1 MATTIKVGGQL
12 ESVAVDEKLVDAA
25 QVKDSSRENLSQKDI
40 NDELYARSAQSESD
54 LKAYAKTT
62 YVDTQDSAL
71 DAKITANKSAADSSI
86 AALQSGK
93 VDTSDLQKSTDTDV
107 APSDSKVYTSQKTQD
122 LLDAQK
128 TALEEELQQVQDG
141 LSTSINN
148 KVASSQIKTAK
159 STSATDIYAAT
170 YVNSQLDTKQNKL
183 TAGTN
188 ISISGSTISCTID
201 TTLYKVVTSL
211 PSTPAAADVSKIF
224 LVASTESSTQNVY
237 KEYIWKG
244 DAWEQL
250 GEYKSEVDLTPYFK
264 TENVQ
269 TSGALS
275 LDSKVPSSGLV
286 NTSLLALPFVYGLVQ
301 GHYASTSAI
310 PSGSA
315 DGDYLVDKNT
325 SGTTGSWIVSVS
337 SGAAQ
342 GTSERKST
350 YVNAKYMTLDGHVY
364 GANGTSAWTSYGQ
377 LQTSDENYTTAEKT
391 KLAGIE
397 TGATKTT
404 IDSAL
409 SDSSTNP
416 VQNKVIKAQLDE
428 LASEIAALQAE
439 KATFTCSRT
448 SGSSI
453 YFTNTAIDAYIQ
465 ADCSITAD
473 SIVITQGGTTKN
485 SVTNAKQCIYHET
498 KTATAITSP
507 TTLTYTA
514 TAKIG
519 DVTKT
524 ASTSIYVVNPKYVGA
539 GSTYS
544 DVVKDA
550 CKQAAS
556 TTASGTY
563 SVTVSADGQ
572 YVFFVVPNTMTINKV
587 TLSGF
592 DFPLNT
598 ADTTSKSGYKIY
610 KSANTYKAGTLS
622 LVVS

>member
-1 MATTIKVGGQL
+1 MGTTIKVGGQL

-25 QVKDSSRENLSQKDI
+25 QVKDTSRENLSQKDI
-40 NDELYARSAQSESD
+40 NDELYARTAQGEAD

-71 DAKITANKSAADSSI
+71 ETKITANTTKITS
-86 AALQSGK
+86 LQNGTLK
-93 VDTSDLQKSTDTDV
+93 TADLQKSTETST
-107 APSDSKVYTSQKTQD
+107 PSDSKVYTSQKTQD

-128 TALEEELQQVQDG
+128 TEIETEITEVQSG
-141 LSTSINN
+141 LSNAINA
-148 KVASSQIKTAK
+148 KVAQSQVKTAK
-159 STSATDIYAAT
+159 STTATDVYAAT
-170 YVNSQLDTKQNKL
+170 YINTELGKKQDTL

-188 ISISGSTISCTID
+188 ISISGNTISCTID
-201 TTLYKVVTSL
+201 TTLYKVVTEL
-211 PSTPAAADVSKIF
+211 PSQPAAADVSKIF
-224 LVASTESSTQNVY
+224 LVASTETTTKNVY

-264 TENVQ
+264 KEDIQ
-269 TSGALS
+269 TSGTLS
-275 LDSKVPSSGLV
+275 LNTKVPSSGLV
-286 NTSLLALPFVYGLVQ
+286 KTNLLALPFVYGLVK

-315 DGDYLVDKNT
+315 DGDYLVDANT
-325 SGTTGSWIVSVS
+325 SGTAGSWIVSVS
-337 SGAAQ
+337 GGTAQ
-342 GTSERKST
+342 GTSERKSD

-391 KLAGIE
+391 KLAGID
-397 TGATKTT
+397 TGATKT
-404 IDSAL
+404 IVDSAL
-409 SDSSTNP
+409 STTSTNP

-428 LASEIAALQAE
+428 LASEIAAIQAE
-439 KATFTCSRT
+439 KATFTVKRT
-448 SGSSI
+448 SGSAI

-465 ADCSITAD
+465 ADCSIAAD
-473 SIVITQGGTTKN
+473 TITIVQGGNTKS

-498 KTATAITSP
+498 KAATAITSP

-524 ASTSIYVVNPKYVGA
+524 ASVSISVVNPMYVGA
-539 GSTYS
+539 GAAYS

-550 CKQAAS
+550 CKQ
-556 TTASGTY
+556 TARTSPNGTY
-563 SVTVSADGQ
+563 SVTVASDGQ

-592 DFPLNT
+592 DFPLAA
-598 ADTTSKSGYKIY
+598 ADTSSKSGYKIY
-610 KSANTYKAGTLS
+610 KSANTYKAGTIS